1 MSNMA
6 TSYKLKAQAD
16 RQEQERVTA
25 AAEEGIERG
34 GDSIDGLEPEAPS
47 SNRVQIDTEAGSE
60 GGSARAACL
69 ESRGGA
75 ACLVSRDVQSRE
87 PPEHTR
93 HSPSP
98 SPSLSGK
105 GPCSLIS
112 NSPFLQ
118 RFLLSVASLFRR
130 ALFF

>member
-1 MSNMA
+1 MQVIMSNMA

-34 GDSIDGLEPEAPS
+34 GDSVDRLEPEAPS
-47 SNRVQIDTEAGSE
+47 PSRVQIDTEADSE
-60 GGSARAACL
+60 GGSARAACI

-75 ACLVSRDVQSRE
+75 ACLVSGGVQSRE
-87 PPEHTR
+87 PPEHTS
-93 HSPSP
+93 H

-105 GPCSLIS
+105 GPCSFIS
-112 NSPFLQ
+112 NSLFLE
-118 RFLLSVASLFRR
+118 RSFLSVASLFRR